1 MLHAGILTTCQSAEP
16 STVAHISK
24 PFSTP
29 IFHRLST
36 PKVLKKIAS
45 FHSTGKS
52 SNTFIQL
59 STPFLKPLSAPKAI
73 KIHSVDGSRQ
83 WNGCLMSIG
92 HQWIYSARSKNSIQN
107 RRSSRSCMLQQH
119 HLG

>member
-1 MLHAGILTTCQSAEP
+1 MLYAGILTTCQSAEP

-29 IFHRLST
+29 IFHHLSA

-59 STPFLKPLSAPKAI
+59 FTPFLKPLSALKAV

-83 WNGCLMSIG
+83 WNSSLMSVG
-92 HQWIYSARSKNSIQN
+92 HQWIHSA
-107 RRSSRSCMLQQH
+107 SS
-119 HLG
+119 